1 MIVDEEVNTKVDSK
15 QTAAPAEKTAESEI
29 YNDYKKT
36 VSNIEKALQLKDS
49 KTLHLNYKQL
59 NKFRKGFSDGDCSFI
74 CDVLL
79 REKYHFKFIPNIAP
93 EQREFFAKKFGFTEK
108 QIFKLKE
115 TLEIFLFNALI
126 ITTKLIDKKL
136 YAEANETLYYLV
148 SFVNFSD
155 HNSISQTIQY
165 LRAKVYYLISLVAE
179 KSNTYK
185 DIINELI
192 QSYRKACLDLDEI
205 SQVTLINCIVRY
217 YLKSN
222 AVEQARNFLSKIKFH
237 ENISTHEDARYLFY
251 LGRINAIQM
260 NYSEAFKNLTNS
272 LRKAPEKTAD
282 GFKMIAQKLLI
293 IVEMLMGEVPDLASF
308 YNLSFAGSLISYLDL
323 IKVVKKGD
331 LSEFKNVLNKYES
344 TFIKDGNYTLI
355 QRLRQVVIKI
365 GLRKINLS
373 YSRISFD
380 KINEILN
387 SEEPDD
393 IDLILSKVILNN
405 LFKNILFLTYLVV
418 KIIKIIG
425 Y

>member
-1 MIVDEEVNTKVDSK
+1 MIVDEEVNTKIDTK
-15 QTAAPAEKTAESEI
+15 QPTTLPEKVAESEI

-36 VSNIEKALQLKDS
+36 LSNIEKALQLKDS
-49 KTLHLNYKQL
+49 KTLHLNYKHL
-59 NKFRKGFSDGDCSFI
+59 NKFRKGFSDEDCSFI

-79 REKYHFKFIPNIAP
+79 REKYHFKFIPSIAAD
-93 EQREFFAKKFGFTEK
+93 QREIFAKKFGFTEK

-115 TLEIFLFNALI
+115 TLEIFLFNSLI

-136 YAEANETLYYLV
+136 YAEANETLYYLL

-192 QSYRKACLDLDEI
+192 QAYRKACLDLDEI

-217 YLKSN
+217 YLRSN
-222 AVEQARNFLSKIKFH
+222 AVEQARNFLSKVKFH

-282 GFKMIAQKLLI
+282 GFKIIVQKLLI

-308 YNLSFAGSLISYLDL
+308 YNLSFAKSLLSYMDL

-331 LSEFKNVLNKYES
+331 LHEFKNVLTKYES

-393 IDLILSKVILNN
+393 IDLILSKVI
-405 LFKNILFLTYLVV
+405 
-418 KIIKIIG
+418 KIEINF
-425 Y
+425 

>member
-1 MIVDEEVNTKVDSK
+1 MIVDEEVKTKVDCK
-15 QTAAPAEKTAESEI
+15 QTTETEKQEESEI
-29 YNDYKKT
+29 YIDYKKT
-36 VSNIEKALQLKDS
+36 LANIEKALQLKDS

-59 NKFRKGFSDGDCSFI
+59 NKFRKGFSESDCSYI

-79 REKYHFKFIPNIAP
+79 REKYNFKLKVLTQEEKEILD
-93 EQREFFAKKFGFTEK
+93 KKFAFSEK
-108 QIFKLKE
+108 QVFKLKE
-115 TLEIFLFNALI
+115 TLEIFLFNSLI
-126 ITTKLIDKKL
+126 IVTKLIDKKN
-136 YAEANETLYYLV
+136 YADANETLVYLLN
-148 SFVNFSD
+148 FVNFSD
-155 HNSISQTIQY
+155 QISISQTMQY
-165 LRAKVYYLISLVAE
+165 LRARVYYFISLVAE
-179 KSNTYK
+179 KSGTYK

-192 QSYRKACLDLDEI
+192 QCYRKACLDLDEI
-205 SQVTLINCIVRY
+205 TQNTLINCIVRY

-282 GFKMIAQKLLI
+282 GFKIIVQKLLI

-308 YNLSFAGSLISYLDL
+308 YNLSTASSLISYLDL
-323 IKVVKKGD
+323 IKSVKKGD
-331 LSEFKNVLNKYES
+331 LSQFKNIYMKYENV
-344 TFIKDGNYTLI
+344 FIKDGNYTLI

-387 SEEPDD
+387 PEEPND
-393 IDLILSKVILNN
+393 IDLILSKV
-405 LFKNILFLTYLVV
+405 
-418 KIIKIIG
+418 KIYFTISKFF
-425 Y
+425 

>member
-1 MIVDEEVNTKVDSK
+1 MIVDEEVNTKVEITK
-15 QTAAPAEKTAESEI
+15 QPSSVENEI

-59 NKFRKGFSDGDCSFI
+59 NKFRKGFSDDDCSFI
-74 CDVLL
+74 CDILL
-79 REKYHFKFIPNIAP
+79 REKFHYRFIKNIP
-93 EQREFFAKKFGFTEK
+93 LDQKEIFSKKFGFNEK

-115 TLEIFLFNALI
+115 TLEIFLFNSLI
-126 ITTKLIDKKL
+126 VITKLIDKKL
-136 YAEANETLYYLV
+136 YQEANETLNYLLG
-148 SFVNFSD
+148 FVNFSEQ
-155 HNSISQTIQY
+155 NSISHTIQY

-179 KSNTYK
+179 KSGTYK

-192 QSYRKACLDLDEI
+192 QSYRRACLDLDEI
-205 SQVTLINCIVRY
+205 TQVTLINCIVRY
-217 YLKSN
+217 YLRSN

-282 GFKMIAQKLLI
+282 GFKIIVQKLLI

-308 YNLSFAGSLISYLDL
+308 YNLSFASSLISYLDL
-323 IKVVKKGD
+323 IKAVKKGD
-331 LSEFKNVLNKYES
+331 LSEFKNVLVKYES
-344 TFIKDGNYTLI
+344 TFTKDGNYTLI

-373 YSRISFD
+373 YSRISFE

-387 SEEPDD
+387 PEEEND
-393 IDLILSKVILNN
+393 IDLILSKVNIIYLNQ
-405 LFKNILFLTYLVV
+405 
-418 KIIKIIG
+418 
-425 Y
+425 